1 MCYTFIYGISPRA
14 RIAFEQT
21 TERNDRKMKIFVFSY
36 RDFDEAEFF
45 TEEAERTG
53 VTLGI
58 CRTAPTQETIGQAA
72 GYDCISILTTP
83 LDAPLLREIK
93 RLGIRMISTRT
104 IGYDHIDIKE
114 AAALGLKVSNASYSP
129 NGVADYAIML
139 MLMASRKMKRI
150 MQRSEI
156 QDYTLSGIQGREL
169 SEMTVGIVGT
179 GRIGRTVARHLSG
192 FGCKVLACDPYEN
205 EETRAFAQYVPLDE
219 VWRRCDLISLHM
231 PLTDEN
237 YHMIGRETIAKM
249 KDRVILVNTARG
261 PLVDSDALIEGI
273 ESGKIGAAA
282 LDVVEDEF
290 GMYYYDRKS
299 DVLQN
304 RALAVL
310 KSFPNVIVTPHM
322 AFYTDRDVRDMIHA
336 SVESCLLEEAG
347 KENPW
352 KVL

>member
-1 MCYTFIYGISPRA
+1 
-14 RIAFEQT
+14 
-21 TERNDRKMKIFVFSY
+21 MKIFVFSY
-36 RDFDEAEFF
+36 RDFDEAEHF
-45 TEEAERTG
+45 TEEAKRTG

-58 CRTAPTQETIGQAA
+58 CRSAPTMETIGQAA

-104 IGYDHIDIKE
+104 IGYDHVDVKE
-114 AAALGLKVSNASYSP
+114 AAALGLKLSNASYSP
-129 NGVADYAIML
+129 DGVADYAIMM

-156 QDYTLSGIQGREL
+156 QDYTLPGIQGREF
-169 SEMTVGIVGT
+169 SAMTVGIVGT

-192 FGCKVLACDPYEN
+192 FGCTVLACDKYEN
-205 EETRAFAQYVPLDE
+205 DETRQYARYVPME
-219 VWRRCDLISLHM
+219 EIWRSCDLISLHL

-237 YHMIGRETIAKM
+237 YHMVNRETIAKM
-249 KDRVILVNTARG
+249 KDQAILVNTARG
-261 PLVDSDALIEGI
+261 SLVDSEALIEGI
-273 ESGKIGAAA
+273 ENGKIGAAA

-299 DVLQN
+299 DALIN
-304 RALAVL
+304 RPLAIL

-322 AFYTDRDVRDMIHA
+322 AFYTDRDVKDMVHA
-336 SVESCLLEEAG
+336 SVESCLLEEKG
-347 KENPW
+347 EENPW

>member
-1 MCYTFIYGISPRA
+1 
-14 RIAFEQT
+14 
-21 TERNDRKMKIFVFSY
+21 MKIFVFSY
-36 RDFDEAEFF
+36 RDFDEAEHF
-45 TEEAERTG
+45 TAEAKRTG

-58 CRTAPTQETIGQAA
+58 CRSAPTMETVGQAA

-83 LDAPLLREIK
+83 LDAQLLRELK

-114 AAALGLKVSNASYSP
+114 AERLGLKVSNASYSP
-129 NGVADYAIML
+129 DGVADYAIML
-139 MLMASRKMKRI
+139 MLMASRKIKRI
-150 MQRSEI
+150 LQRADI
-156 QDYTLSGIQGREL
+156 QDYTLPGIQGREF
-169 SEMTVGIVGT
+169 SAMTVGIVGT

-192 FGCKVLACDPYEN
+192 FGCEVLAYDPFPS
-205 EETRAFAQYVPLDE
+205 EETKRYARYVPLE
-219 VWRRCDLISLHM
+219 EIWRSCDLITFHT
-231 PLTDEN
+231 PLTEDN
-237 YHMIGRETIAKM
+237 FHMVNRETIARM
-249 KDRVILVNTARG
+249 KDRAILVNTARG
-261 PLVDSDALIEGI
+261 GLIDSEALIEGV

-299 DVLQN
+299 DVLKN
-304 RALAVL
+304 RSLAVL

-322 AFYTDRDVRDMIHA
+322 AFYTDRDVSDMVHA
-336 SVESCLLEEAG
+336 SVESCLLEAEG